1 MRVQS
6 LGWKDAP
13 REGKDN
19 PIQHSFLENSMDRGV
34 YGAIKSWTQL
44 KQMNTVAQH
53 RQYDLLWVSPM
64 TQAVKN
70 PPAMQEM
77 QEMATHASILT
88 W

>member
-44 KQMNTVAQH
+44 KQMNTVA
-53 RQYDLLWVSPM
+53 
-64 TQAVKN
+64 
-70 PPAMQEM
+70 
-77 QEMATHASILT
+77 
-88 W
+88 